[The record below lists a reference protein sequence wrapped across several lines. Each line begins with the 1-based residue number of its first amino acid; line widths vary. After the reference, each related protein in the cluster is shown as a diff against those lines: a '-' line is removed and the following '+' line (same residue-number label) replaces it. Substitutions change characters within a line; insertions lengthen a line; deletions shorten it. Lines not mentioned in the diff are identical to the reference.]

1 MRILAIDS
9 SSMVAT
15 VAVVTDGVLTAEYTI
30 NHKKTH
36 SQTLLPMIDEIKKN
50 IDLDMNTVDAIAIA
64 GGPGSYTGLR
74 IGSATAKGFGL
85 ALNIPII
92 NIPTMDALAYNLF
105 SSSFVICPIMDA
117 RREQVYTGIYKFNG
131 TTMEVIKP
139 QCIMMIRDLV
149 KELNNMSQAVMF
161 NGDGVD
167 AYKDIIEEEMTTEHY
182 YAPASVNR
190 AKASS
195 LASLAEIYYKEGK
208 TETAAEHAPEYLRLS
223 QAERELKEKMQE
235 IIYRLMS
242 EGDIKQ
248 VAAIEKEIFSLPWS
262 EKSFLDSLKNEN
274 TVYIVA
280 EIKDEIVAYCGAYI
294 SFEEAGISNV
304 AVKKNFRRKNVAE
317 NMLNKLFYE
326 CGKKGVSDIT
336 LEVRE
341 TNVPAI
347 SLYEKLG
354 FEEAGIR
361 KNFYEKPVENALIMW
376 KHD

>member
-139 QCIMMIRDLV
+139 QFIMMIRDLV

-167 AYKDIIEEEMTTEHY
+167 AYKDIIEEEMTIEHY

-223 QAERELKEKMQE
+223 QAERELKEKME
-235 IIYRLMS
+235 R
-242 EGDIKQ
+242 
-248 VAAIEKEIFSLPWS
+248 
-262 EKSFLDSLKNEN
+262 
-274 TVYIVA
+274 T
-280 EIKDEIVAYCGAYI
+280 KD
-294 SFEEAGISNV
+294 AGN
-304 AVKKNFRRKNVAE
+304 N
-317 NMLNKLFYE
+317 L
-326 CGKKGVSDIT
+326 
-336 LEVRE
+336 
-341 TNVPAI
+341 
-347 SLYEKLG
+347 
-354 FEEAGIR
+354 
-361 KNFYEKPVENALIMW
+361 
-376 KHD
+376 

>member
-9 SSMVAT
+9 SSIVAT

-117 RREQVYTGIYKFNG
+117 TREQVYTGIYKFNG

-149 KELNNMSQAVMF
+149 KELNNKSVDELNNELVAAKKELF
-161 NGDGVD
+161 NLRFQNATNQLENTSRIKEVRRNIARIQG
-167 AYKDIIEEEMTTEHY
+167 AIT
-182 YAPASVNR
+182 
-190 AKASS
+190 AKA
-195 LASLAEIYYKEGK
+195 
-208 TETAAEHAPEYLRLS
+208 
-223 QAERELKEKMQE
+223 
-235 IIYRLMS
+235 
-242 EGDIKQ
+242 
-248 VAAIEKEIFSLPWS
+248 
-262 EKSFLDSLKNEN
+262 
-274 TVYIVA
+274 
-280 EIKDEIVAYCGAYI
+280 
-294 SFEEAGISNV
+294 
-304 AVKKNFRRKNVAE
+304 
-317 NMLNKLFYE
+317 
-326 CGKKGVSDIT
+326 
-336 LEVRE
+336 
-341 TNVPAI
+341 
-347 SLYEKLG
+347 
-354 FEEAGIR
+354 
-361 KNFYEKPVENALIMW
+361 NA
-376 KHD
+376 

>member
-139 QCIMMIRDLV
+139 QCIMMMRDFV
-149 KELNNMSQAVMF
+149 KELNNKSVDELNNELVAAKKELF
-161 NGDGVD
+161 NLRFQNATNQLENTSRIKEVRRNIARIQG
-167 AYKDIIEEEMTTEHY
+167 AIT
-182 YAPASVNR
+182 
-190 AKASS
+190 AKA
-195 LASLAEIYYKEGK
+195 
-208 TETAAEHAPEYLRLS
+208 
-223 QAERELKEKMQE
+223 
-235 IIYRLMS
+235 
-242 EGDIKQ
+242 
-248 VAAIEKEIFSLPWS
+248 
-262 EKSFLDSLKNEN
+262 
-274 TVYIVA
+274 
-280 EIKDEIVAYCGAYI
+280 
-294 SFEEAGISNV
+294 
-304 AVKKNFRRKNVAE
+304 
-317 NMLNKLFYE
+317 
-326 CGKKGVSDIT
+326 
-336 LEVRE
+336 
-341 TNVPAI
+341 
-347 SLYEKLG
+347 
-354 FEEAGIR
+354 
-361 KNFYEKPVENALIMW
+361 NA
-376 KHD
+376 

>member
-149 KELNNMSQAVMF
+149 KELNNKSVDELNNELVAAKKELF
-161 NGDGVD
+161 NLRFQNATNQLENTSRIKEVRRNIARIQG
-167 AYKDIIEEEMTTEHY
+167 AIT
-182 YAPASVNR
+182 
-190 AKASS
+190 AKA
-195 LASLAEIYYKEGK
+195 
-208 TETAAEHAPEYLRLS
+208 
-223 QAERELKEKMQE
+223 
-235 IIYRLMS
+235 
-242 EGDIKQ
+242 
-248 VAAIEKEIFSLPWS
+248 
-262 EKSFLDSLKNEN
+262 
-274 TVYIVA
+274 
-280 EIKDEIVAYCGAYI
+280 
-294 SFEEAGISNV
+294 
-304 AVKKNFRRKNVAE
+304 
-317 NMLNKLFYE
+317 
-326 CGKKGVSDIT
+326 
-336 LEVRE
+336 
-341 TNVPAI
+341 
-347 SLYEKLG
+347 
-354 FEEAGIR
+354 
-361 KNFYEKPVENALIMW
+361 NA
-376 KHD
+376 